1 MERGDIVTV
10 QIEDMS
16 SEGQGIGRADG
27 LVIFVPHTVVGDVIA
42 KSPLETNYFS
52 YRVIWLE

>member
-27 LVIFVPHTVVGDVIA
+27 LVIWSCRIRSWVMWRRFALP
-42 KSPLETNYFS
+42 
-52 YRVIWLE
+52 R

>member
-27 LVIFVPHTVVGDVIA
+27 LVIFVPHTVVGDVA
-42 KSPLETNYFS
+42 RRAGERHNCYPPD
-52 YRVIWLE
+52 V

>member
-16 SEGQGIGRADG
+16 SEDRGS
-27 LVIFVPHTVVGDVIA
+27 DVRTDLLSSCRIRSWVMWQRFA
-42 KSPLETNYFS
+42 LP
-52 YRVIWLE
+52 R